1 MIRAFTRTLPLAL
14 AVAALAGCASEAK
27 VEPPAR
33 PAIVQQA
40 RPAAQQQIETYSGAI
55 RARYESELGFRIA
68 GKVQERRVDVG
79 QQVKQGQILAI
90 LEPDDAQLQVSAARA
105 QVAWAKADLA
115 LAKAEMDRHAAML
128 EKKFISQA
136 LFDARKNAWEAAAAR
151 LQQTQAQLAVA
162 ENQSDYTA
170 LKADHDGV
178 ITAVRAEVGQVVAA
192 GQAIFALAHDGD
204 VEALIAVPES
214 RVANFSVGQP
224 VVVQIWARDNQ
235 QITGSVREIA
245 PEADAAARTY
255 DVRVKLDDPQAL
267 ATLGMTA
274 RVFLDGG
281 NAPDAVLLPMTA
293 LHQKDGKPAV
303 WVLDAKTKQ
312 VRLVPVTVGQ
322 YREEGVTI
330 TGGLAADLW
339 VVTNGVHKLVEGQAV
354 RPVDTDNRPLRIA
367 AS

>member
-1 MIRAFTRTLPLAL
+1 MNVFTRTLPLAVAL
-14 AVAALAGCASEAK
+14 AALAGCASEAR
-27 VEPPAR
+27 VEQPAR

-40 RPAAQQQIETYSGAI
+40 KPAAQQQIETYAGAI

-79 QQVKQGQILAI
+79 ARVKQGDILAI

-115 LAKAEMDRHAAML
+115 LAKAELDRHAAML
-128 EKKFISQA
+128 DKKYISQA
-136 LFDARKNAWEAAAAR
+136 LFDARRNAWEAAAAR
-151 LQQTQAQLAVA
+151 QQQTQAQLAVA
-162 ENQSDYTA
+162 ANQADYTA

-178 ITAVRAEVGQVVAA
+178 ITAVHAEVGQVVAA
-192 GQAIFALAHDGD
+192 GQAVVALAHDGD

-214 RVANFSVGQP
+214 RVAHFSVGQP
-224 VVVQIWARDNQ
+224 VVVQIWARDNLQ
-235 QITGSVREIA
+235 LVGSVREIA
-245 PEADAAARTY
+245 PEADPAARTY
-255 DVRVKLDDPQAL
+255 DVRVTLDDSQGL
-267 ATLGMTA
+267 AQLGMTA

-281 NAPDAVLLPMTA
+281 DAPDAVLLPMTA

-303 WVLDAKTKQ
+303 WVLDAKSKQ
-312 VRLVPVTVGQ
+312 VRLVAVQIGQ

-330 TGGLAADLW
+330 VAGLEPEMW

-367 AS
+367 AG